1 MIGKCYRVK
10 IKNKMFD
17 KFKLVCI
24 GATGIIFIASY
35 FFVGLHYYRN
45 GYETATKKY
54 DEVLRVESEKNYQK
68 IIETERNLTDE
79 QNKIV
84 SEYLKHIDEL
94 EKQHEQD
101 KIDMDNLRDVISIDA
116 DKLCNNSTANSATMP
131 TKATNQSGIRCYTD
145 AELQRKIEASLVIA
159 GEADLMFEK
168 YVALLKA
175 CKVGNK

>member
-1 MIGKCYRVK
+1 
-10 IKNKMFD
+10 MFD

-54 DEVLRVESEKNYQK
+54 DEVLRSESEKNYQK
-68 IIETERNLTDE
+68 IIETERNLTDK

-84 SEYLKHIDEL
+84 SEYLKYIDDL

-101 KIDMDNLRDVISIDA
+101 KIDMDNLRDVISSDA
-116 DKLCNNSTANSATMP
+116 DKLCHNSNTHGSAMS
-131 TKATNQSGIRCYTD
+131 TKATNQSKLKCYTES
-145 AELQRKIEASLVIA
+145 ELQRKIKESLDIA
-159 GEADLMFEK
+159 AECDKLSRR
-168 YVALLKA
+168 YNALLEW
-175 CKVGNK
+175 CKL

>member
-1 MIGKCYRVK
+1 
-10 IKNKMFD
+10 MFD
-17 KFKLVCI
+17 KFKFACI

-68 IIETERNLTDE
+68 IIETERNLTDK

-84 SEYLKHIDEL
+84 SEYLKYIDEL

-116 DKLCNNSTANSATMP
+116 DKLCNNNSNTNSTAMP
-131 TKATNQSGIRCYTD
+131 EKTRNQSKLKCYTNS
-145 AELQRKIEASLVIA
+145 ELQRKIKESLDITTECDRLA
-159 GEADLMFEK
+159 ARFNS
-168 YVALLKA
+168 LLEW
-175 CKVGNK
+175 CKL

>member
-1 MIGKCYRVK
+1 
-10 IKNKMFD
+10 MFD
-17 KFKLVCI
+17 KFKFACI

-68 IIETERNLTDE
+68 IIETERNLTDK

-84 SEYLKHIDEL
+84 SEYLKYIDDL

-101 KIDMDNLRDVISIDA
+101 KIDMDNLRDAVSIDIG
-116 DKLCNNSTANSATMP
+116 KLCNNNSTSHGSAMP
-131 TKATNQSGIRCYTD
+131 EKTRNQSKLKCYTES
-145 AELQRKIEASLVIA
+145 ELQRKIKESLDITNECDRLA
-159 GEADLMFEK
+159 TRFN
-168 YVALLKA
+168 ALLEW
-175 CKVGNK
+175 CKL

>member
-1 MIGKCYRVK
+1 
-10 IKNKMFD
+10 MFD

-35 FFVGLHYYRN
+35 FFVGVHYYRN

-68 IIETERNLTDE
+68 IIETERNLTDK

-84 SEYLKHIDEL
+84 SEYLKHIDDL

-101 KIDMDNLRDVISIDA
+101 KIDMDNLRDVISIDV
-116 DKLCNNSTANSATMP
+116 DKLCNNNSNSHSTAVS
-131 TKATNQSGIRCYTD
+131 TKATNKSGIRCYTNS
-145 AELQRKIEASLVIA
+145 ELQRKIKESLDITN
-159 GEADLMFEK
+159 ECDKLSLK
-168 YVALLKA
+168 YNALLEW
-175 CKVGNK
+175 CKL

>member
-1 MIGKCYRVK
+1 
-10 IKNKMFD
+10 MFD

-68 IIETERNLTDE
+68 IIETERNLTDK

-84 SEYLKHIDEL
+84 SEYLKHIDDL

-116 DKLCNNSTANSATMP
+116 DKLCNNKSNSGSTTMS
-131 TKATNQSGIRCYTD
+131 TKATNQSKLRCYTNS
-145 AELQRKIEASLVIA
+145 ELQRKIKESLDISN
-159 GEADLMFEK
+159 ECDKLSLK
-168 YVALLKA
+168 YNALLEW
-175 CKVGNK
+175 CKL

>member
-1 MIGKCYRVK
+1 
-10 IKNKMFD
+10 MFD

-68 IIETERNLTDE
+68 IIETERNLTDK

-84 SEYLKHIDEL
+84 SEYLNYIDEL

-101 KIDMDNLRDVISIDA
+101 KIDMDNLRDVISIDT

-131 TKATNQSGIRCYTD
+131 TKATNQSKLRCYTES
-145 AELQRKIEASLVIA
+145 ELQRKIKESLDIAAECYWNGASYERIINSHII
-159 GEADLMFEK
+159 F
-168 YVALLKA
+168 YSA
-175 CKVGNK
+175 CCSSELIGG